1 MDDAQCEHGI
11 TLAPLLTEVR
21 RARQFARFVLQKRH
35 IAPDRIETAELLASE
50 LVSNAVKAACG
61 TMLRPVHNNDRG
73 HARSISLRL
82 RLVARFV
89 AIEVRDS
96 SDRLPVLQEQCPDS
110 EDGRGLLVVDS
121 MSTRWD
127 YSRLSSGGK
136 VVWCVLDVA
145 RQVSADDVVVRL
157 SSLPRRRRRSLRPA
171 RQIEIMRDPE
181 LLRRVRDGLLALGDG
196 EQPGQLGQTQ

>member
-1 MDDAQCEHGI
+1 
-11 TLAPLLTEVR
+11 
-21 RARQFARFVLQKRH
+21 
-35 IAPDRIETAELLASE
+35 
-50 LVSNAVKAACG
+50 
-61 TMLRPVHNNDRG
+61 
-73 HARSISLRL
+73 
-82 RLVARFV
+82 
-89 AIEVRDS
+89 
-96 SDRLPVLQEQCPDS
+96 
-110 EDGRGLLVVDS
+110 LVVDS

-145 RQVSADDVVVRL
+145 RQVSADDVVVLL

-196 EQPGQLGQTQ
+196 GRRLRPAGHQGLPG